1 MAIKRVLERQKFQQG
16 GGPSEIYSDFL
27 HTFLPHPA
35 TGQISRKTNV
45 DAVKMSIR
53 NLVLTDKYERLKNPR
68 IGANI
73 RRHLFELFT
82 PMTAEYLKN
91 DIRQTIE
98 QNEPRA
104 RILQLNVTP
113 NEDQNEMRVNLLF
126 SIVTSQEPQQLELT
140 LYRVR

>member
-1 MAIKRVLERQKFQQG
+1 MAIKRILERQKFQQG

>member
-1 MAIKRVLERQKFQQG
+1 MAIKRILERQKFQQG

-53 NLVLTDKYERLKNPR
+53 NLILTDKYERLKNPR
-68 IGANI
+68 IGSNI

-82 PMTAEYLKN
+82 PMTAEYLKS
-91 DIRQTIE
+91 DIQQTIE
-98 QNEPRA
+98 QSEPRA
-104 RILQLNVTP
+104 RILQLDVTP